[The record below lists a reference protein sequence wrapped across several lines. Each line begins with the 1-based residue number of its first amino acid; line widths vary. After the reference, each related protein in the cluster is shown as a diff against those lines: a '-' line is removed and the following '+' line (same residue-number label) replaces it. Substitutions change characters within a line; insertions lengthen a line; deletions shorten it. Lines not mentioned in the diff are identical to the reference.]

1 MTVKTR
7 SDRLHESVGMFET
20 DAAPPPE
27 NTYDMT
33 SIIVGEDGRVAAD
46 EIRDAIRQAVIEILD
61 NGDDVPTKIQKIREL
76 LTEKEKLLAAV
87 GKGIAAVKAAVNGDN
102 AAVVESLATD
112 AMLLTSR
119 YASMRPRPSWLIDK
133 VMNLLESRLDLD
145 SKLKLIA
152 TMLRGQNSDDEP
164 VHIRPYTPPADLV
177 ESQKPTAHDL
187 LRGDV
192 AVLLGSY

>member
-1 MTVKTR
+1 
-7 SDRLHESVGMFET
+7 
-20 DAAPPPE
+20 
-27 NTYDMT
+27 
-33 SIIVGEDGRVAAD
+33 
-46 EIRDAIRQAVIEILD
+46 
-61 NGDDVPTKIQKIREL
+61 
-76 LTEKEKLLAAV
+76 
-87 GKGIAAVKAAVNGDN
+87 
-102 AAVVESLATD
+102 LATD